1 MCAACVMAGHTKESY
16 QAYYDKHSR
25 NRPMP
30 RKSTGGKRPRKQLRP
45 HAVQRNQLEEKFQE
59 NVLHTRWSHH
69 RKEDLLQVINTK

>member
-45 HAVQRNQLEEKFQE
+45 HAVQRKS
-59 NVLHTRWSHH
+59 TGGKIP
-69 RKEDLLQVINTK
+69 RKRFTHAMVAPPQRRPPPGN